1 MDTGRWPCLWQ
12 VLFEPTA
19 KASLSSSSG
28 TKDYLVLKVLQ
39 DARAQAQRTA
49 EDSTVPP
56 FPSPAVGPIAQARA
70 AWRTNEQAGQGCD
83 ERRTIN
89 SSLGRLP

>member
-1 MDTGRWPCLWQ
+1 MDGHPGRWPCLWQ

-56 FPSPAVGPIAQARA
+56 FPSRGSRSHSPGSRGMA
-70 AWRTNEQAGQGCD
+70 D
-83 ERRTIN
+83 ERASRA
-89 SSLGRLP
+89 RVR